1 MAENRIVRIP
11 RYTLVLDAN
20 TQEYIIRYRVVSEDK
35 NRFSAWSPT
44 YRIPAP
50 TIDQILSANGLIGAG
65 GERLVDDAVYASRVV
80 TGPSGDVKV
89 FNVFW
94 NAPDIL
100 NEDERRGYDLY
111 IKWGNY
117 NSGTGLIVYD
127 GEYEYAKRVSAAS
140 LNYTKPSSKASY
152 DRISL
157 WVQSE
162 TYPKKIV
169 PDQLLYSIEDQEF

>member
-1 MAENRIVRIP
+1 M
-11 RYTLVLDAN
+11 DAN
-20 TQEYIIRYRVVSEDK
+20 TQEYVFRYRAISEDK
-35 NRFSAWSPT
+35 NRFSAWSSA

-50 TIDQILSANGLIGAG
+50 TIDEILSANGLLGPG
-65 GERLVDDAVYASRVV
+65 GDRLVDNPVYASRIIDAP
-80 TGPSGDVKV
+80 GGQVKV

-111 IKWGNY
+111 LRWGTY
-117 NSGTGLIVYD
+117 DPGTGLIVYD
-127 GEYEYAKRVSAAS
+127 GDYEYAKKVSAAS
-140 LNYTKPSSKASY
+140 LNYTKPSEKASY
-152 DRISL
+152 DRVSI

-169 PDQLLYSIEDQEF
+169 SQQLLYSIEDQEF